1 MDALPLRGLIEAA
14 VDMFIE
20 IFSKNAGRVII
31 NLDHI
36 ISVGYT
42 FNDSEDYAINL
53 DAEVNIR
60 PAPKTMGNYTTTY
73 FISRSEYEELEKKLL
88 AKK

>member
-1 MDALPLRGLIEAA
+1 MPYHLRGLIEAA

-20 IFSKNAGRVII
+20 VFSKNAGSVII
-31 NLDHI
+31 NSDHI

-60 PAPKTMGNYTTTY
+60 PAPKTLGNYTTTY
-73 FISRSEYEELEKKLL
+73 FISKSEYEKLKEKLL
-88 AKK
+88 AEK